1 MSGPRDEEATRRAIR
16 ELWLRNRPIA
26 LGRLEILRS
35 AVDQLAAGRLEPD
48 TRAEAKSE
56 AHKLRAILGSY
67 GFPDGSE
74 VVAEAEALLDHDV
87 DPGGPGGA
95 ADLAARLTDCARS
108 LEADG

>member
-1 MSGPRDEEATRRAIR
+1 MSDEDAMRKAIR

-26 LGRLEILRS
+26 LDRLTVVRA

-48 TRAEAKSE
+48 ARAEAKSE
-56 AHKLRAILGSY
+56 AHRLRGILGSY
-67 GFPDGSE
+67 GFPEGSE
-74 VVAEAEALLDHDV
+74 VLGEAEDLLDHDV
-87 DPGGPGGA
+87 DPGGSGGA